1 MQQIWFLFIG
11 LIAGLLGGLLIKS
24 TRSALIGDM
33 IVGILGA
40 FIGGMMFGT
49 LSSSQNG
56 LFGPS
61 LAALAG
67 AVILLVVAEVT
78 RKI

>member
-1 MQQIWFLFIG
+1 MKQIWFLFIG
-11 LIAGLLGGLLIKS
+11 LIAGLLGGLLIRGNRS
-24 TRSALIGDM
+24 TLIGDM
-33 IVGILGA
+33 IVGILGS

-56 LFGPS
+56 LLGPS

-67 AVILLVVAEVT
+67 AAILLAVAEVT